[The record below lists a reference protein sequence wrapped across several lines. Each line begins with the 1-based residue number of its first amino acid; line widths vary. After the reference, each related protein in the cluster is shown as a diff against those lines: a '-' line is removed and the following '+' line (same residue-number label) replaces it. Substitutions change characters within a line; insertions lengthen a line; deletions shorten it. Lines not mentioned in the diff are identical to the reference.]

1 MRALFQWLELDKS
14 LYRSRWRLFGHVCLA
29 MIIANIGLV
38 GYRVY
43 LAVSPDMDMTAG
55 SNYEIARVAT
65 VPLYLPENIDG
76 KIRMARVESLYNTA
90 SENPDHETLEE
101 AQHCLAQAIYF
112 EARGEPVEGWEAVGQ
127 VVINRVRDK
136 RYPGRICD
144 VVFQGE
150 YRRHRCQFSFAC
162 DGVSD
167 RPYDKD
173 SWQAVYKLSGKLLTR
188 GVASQTVSP
197 IVGTAT
203 HYHADY
209 VVPHWSS
216 SLTPIRKIGRHIFY
230 REEPGG
236 TAPTPRKR
244 PDLSS

>member
-1 MRALFQWLELDKS
+1 MRALIQWLELDKS

-38 GYRVY
+38 GYRIY
-43 LAVSPDMDMTAG
+43 LAVTPDMDMTAG
-55 SNYEIARVAT
+55 SDYEIARVAT

-76 KIRMARVESLYNTA
+76 KIRMARVESLYNTV

-209 VVPHWSS
+209 VYPEW
-216 SLTPIRKIGRHIFY
+216 RKSKQLIVQIGNHIFY
-230 REEPGG
+230 
-236 TAPTPRKR
+236 KWI
-244 PDLSS
+244 

>member
-1 MRALFQWLELDKS
+1 MRALIQWLELDKS
-14 LYRSRWRLFGHVCLA
+14 FYRSRWRLFGHVCLA

-38 GYRVY
+38 GYRIY
-43 LAVSPDMDMTAG
+43 LAVSSDMDMTAG
-55 SNYEIARVAT
+55 SDYEIARVAT

-112 EARGEPVEGWEAVGQ
+112 EARGEPFEGWEAVGQ

-167 RPYDKD
+167 RIDQIVHAGDRHTVLVVRSIRQRRTIDANQQRDKN
-173 SWQAVYKLSGKLLTR
+173 SHNSK
-188 GVASQTVSP
+188 
-197 IVGTAT
+197 
-203 HYHADY
+203 
-209 VVPHWSS
+209 HWN
-216 SLTPIRKIGRHIFY
+216 LIRQEYPLR
-230 REEPGG
+230 
-236 TAPTPRKR
+236 
-244 PDLSS
+244 

>member
-1 MRALFQWLELDKS
+1 MLALIKWLEIDKS
-14 LYRSRWRLFGHVCLA
+14 LYRSRWRLFGRVCLA
-29 MIIANIGLV
+29 MIIANVGLV
-38 GYRVY
+38 GYRIY
-43 LAVSPDMDMTAG
+43 HAVSPDLYTSAG
-55 SNYEIARVAT
+55 SDYEIARVAT

-90 SENPDHETLEE
+90 PENPDQETLEE

-136 RYPGRICD
+136 RYPGQICD

-167 RPYDKD
+167 RPYDQK
-173 SWQAVYKLSGKLLTR
+173 
-188 GVASQTVSP
+188 
-197 IVGTAT
+197 
-203 HYHADY
+203 
-209 VVPHWSS
+209 
-216 SLTPIRKIGRHIFY
+216 
-230 REEPGG
+230 
-236 TAPTPRKR
+236 
-244 PDLSS
+244 